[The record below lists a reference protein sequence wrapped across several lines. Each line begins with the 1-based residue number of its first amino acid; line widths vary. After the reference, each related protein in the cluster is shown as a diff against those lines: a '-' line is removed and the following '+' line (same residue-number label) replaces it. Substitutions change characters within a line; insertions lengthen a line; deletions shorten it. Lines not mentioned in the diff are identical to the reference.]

1 MKSKIENLSVFLF
14 LGLSLF
20 MMVKVLMFIINLF
33 SNYDVQTGAAA
44 FAG

>member
-1 MKSKIENLSVFLF
+1 MKNKIENLSVFLV

-20 MMVKVLMFIINLF
+20 AMVKVLMFTINFL
-33 SNYDVQTGAAA
+33 SNVDIQTGASA